1 MRSSLRGSR
10 IKTAAQDTA
19 GIGNARQRRAERT
32 CSKTQT
38 AEACSTVAA
47 VDLMTGGGVPG
58 LSPPCNDD
66 TKGLSKTRVR
76 AAIVL
81 GERD

>member
-1 MRSSLRGSR
+1 M
-10 IKTAAQDTA
+10 KTAAQDTA
-19 GIGNARQRRAERT
+19 GIGNARQRHAERT

-38 AEACSTVAA
+38 AETCSTVAA
-47 VDLMTGGGVPG
+47 VDLMTGGVPA